1 MDRNQILREIISDK
15 KICEQHKIKDVQT
28 LTTTPPY
35 YNKIVEVMSVII
47 NENDNNLSETQIY
60 RKIKNLHNLA

>member
-1 MDRNQILREIISDK
+1 VDRKQILREIISDK

-28 LTTTPPY
+28 LTTTPQY